1 MTNPLSPAAQAV
13 ANAIEPLD
21 WESGHCT
28 YEDICFIS
36 RQVAATA
43 LRAAADQVVPEEQH
57 PPRRGMRP
65 GGTGALSPDEDKED
79 QRAATRRKLLAI
91 AAELE
96 GHG

>member
-1 MTNPLSPAAQAV
+1 MTDLSPAAQAV

-43 LRAAADQVVPEEQH
+43 LRALGSQLGHEIMGVRVVDCSQIQ
-57 PPRRGMRP
+57 
-65 GGTGALSPDEDKED
+65 L
-79 QRAATRRKLLAI
+79 I

-96 GHG
+96 GA

>member
-1 MTNPLSPAAQAV
+1 MTDLSPAAQAV

-43 LRAAADQVVPEEQH
+43 LRVATNQVLVVTWE
-57 PPRRGMRP
+57 
-65 GGTGALSPDEDKED
+65 GAIPANTTHMLGINWSRD
-79 QRAATRRKLLAI
+79 ALHAI

-96 GHG
+96 GIHG

>member
-21 WESGHCT
+21 WESGHCN

-36 RQVAATA
+36 RQVAAAA
-43 LRAAADQVVPEEQH
+43 LRVAADQVVPDE
-57 PPRRGMRP
+57 PRAPRRGMRP
-65 GGTGALSPDEDKED
+65 GGTGALSPDEGAED
-79 QRAATRRKLLAI
+79 QRGATRRKLLAI

-96 GHG
+96 GQ

>member
-21 WESGHCT
+21 WESGHCN

-43 LRAAADQVVPEEQH
+43 LRAAADQVVPENLESYGI
-57 PPRRGMRP
+57 RY
-65 GGTGALSPDEDKED
+65 E
-79 QRAATRRKLLAI
+79 LLRI

-96 GHG
+96 GQ